1 MWVTAEAEA
10 RAPHEAGR
18 PGLRVRWT
26 GSRDLFPH
34 LHCFN
39 KNTLVGIP
47 VQTKGRTLLGK
58 AGLAAGTAAQPCPPW
73 LVFLVN
79 ARFILRVMLR

>member
-18 PGLRVRWT
+18 PGIRVRWT

-34 LHCFN
+34 LPCFN

-47 VQTKGRTLLGK
+47 VQTKGRTLLSK
-58 AGLAAGTAAQPCPPW
+58 AGLAAGHGRPAMADLASISSIC
-73 LVFLVN
+73 
-79 ARFILRVMLR
+79 